1 MVAKYPNSVATDADL
16 YVAVNNLATALVG
29 ALLISGDNTGGL
41 GIAVVSTFN
50 FPTSG
55 FITIDDEAISY
66 TGISANKFTGITRA
80 ADGTV
85 AATHANTASVGLDWL
100 AAHHNAPKDEI
111 EAIESDLINLRKS
124 CLPNILV
131 NGGFENWQRNT
142 SFTNPI
148 STSFV
153 SDAWKVLH
161 GGVTPP
167 SFVIAAE
174 PTAVNLYRGLY
185 ALRLTCTFAGL
196 TLSDG
201 LKVQQSIEDIY
212 NWRGQTLSLS
222 VQIKTTLV
230 NKVRIQ
236 IEDDAGNTL
245 SSFHTGS
252 GTYEKLS
259 VTRAISSTATF
270 LKITVGMIFPADV
283 AVGVFYADSVMLI
296 PGTTSFD
303 YQPENPSTS
312 LLRCLRFYEKQ
323 SGIFW
328 RFYDSIGATQ
338 YSLPVHFSLPK
349 ASVPTVTL
357 ANGTFFHV
365 ASTAPGSVNTNGFL
379 FLINTNAAVGDTYI
393 GGISDAS
400 WSAATT

>member
-29 ALLISGDNTGGL
+29 ALLVTGDNTGGL

-55 FITIDDEAISY
+55 FITIDDEAITY
-66 TGISANKFTGITRA
+66 TGISGNKFTGITRA

-85 AATHANTASVGLDWL
+85 AATHADTASVSLDWL
-100 AAHHNAPKDEI
+100 AAHHNTSKDEI
-111 EAIESDLINLRKS
+111 EAIETDLIDLRKS

-131 NGGFENWQRNT
+131 NGGFEDWQRGT
-142 SFTNPI
+142 SFTNPL

-185 ALRLTCTFAGL
+185 ALRLTCTSAGL

-201 LKVQQSIEDIY
+201 LKIQQSIEDIY
-212 NWRGQTLSLS
+212 NWRGQTISLS
-222 VQIKTTLV
+222 AQIKTTLAS
-230 NKVRIQ
+230 KVRIQ
-236 IEDDAGNTL
+236 IEDDAGSTT

-252 GTYEKLS
+252 GNFEKLS
-259 VTRAISSTATF
+259 VTKVISATATF
-270 LKITVGMIFPADV
+270 LKITIGMLNPADV
-283 AVGVFYADSVMLI
+283 AVGVFYADSVMLV
-296 PGTTSFD
+296 PGTTAFD
-303 YQPENPSTS
+303 YQPENPSAS
-312 LLRCLRFYEKQ
+312 LMRCLRFYEAQ

-328 RFYDSIGATQ
+328 RFFDGVGSTQ
-338 YSLPVHFSLPK
+338 YALPVHFSMPK
-349 ASVPTVTL
+349 SSVPTVTI
-357 ANGTFFHV
+357 ASGTFSHV
-365 ASTAPGSVNTNGFL
+365 LSTAPSSVDVNGFL
-379 FLINTNAAVGDTYI
+379 FLINTLVGTGDTYI
-393 GGISDAS
+393 GGLSDAS